1 MSNLINL
8 FNNINLGEPFIKTQ
22 VNLLISL
29 IFTIILVSIML
40 ITYKLSQDPLSY
52 NRKFNITLMMLSF
65 ISTVLLSLVQNYP
78 LLSLGV
84 FGSLS
89 ICRVRANTKD
99 PRDIGF
105 VFWSLSIGISSAV
118 GEFAVGLMSTLI
130 LSMLMVIFSK
140 SIKRKDVLTMVVRG
154 SKDQVTNVQKIFY
167 QIPNSSIQAKNLFT
181 DSFELVY
188 KLKLPP
194 HEGEKLLL
202 ALNNMH
208 GINSVNVLAPQ
219 TKVA

>member
-1 MSNLINL
+1 MNNLLNSL
-8 FNNINLGEPFIKTQ
+8 NLGEQVLQTQ
-22 VNLLISL
+22 LHLLISL
-29 IFTIILVSIML
+29 IFTLFLVSIML
-40 ITYKLSQDPLSY
+40 ITYKLCQDPLSY

-65 ISTVLLSLVQNYP
+65 ISTVLLSLIQKYP

-89 ICRVRANTKD
+89 ICRIRTNTKD

-105 VFWSLSIGISSAV
+105 IFWSLSIGISSAV
-118 GEFAVGLMSTLI
+118 GEFVLGIISSVI
-130 LSMLMVIFSK
+130 LSILMVILSK

-154 SKDQVTNVQKIFY
+154 NKDQISNVQEIFHR
-167 QIPNSSIQAKNLFT
+167 IPRSTIQAKNLFT

-194 HEGEKLLL
+194 QEGEKLLQI
-202 ALNNMH
+202 LNNMK

-219 TKVA
+219 SKVA